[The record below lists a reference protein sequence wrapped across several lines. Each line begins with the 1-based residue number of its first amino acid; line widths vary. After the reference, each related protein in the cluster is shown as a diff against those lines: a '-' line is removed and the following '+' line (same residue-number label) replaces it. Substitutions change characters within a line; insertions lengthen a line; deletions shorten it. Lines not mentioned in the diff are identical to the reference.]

1 MSPRKLP
8 YLLLLTTDPHWF
20 RPSQTVNTKQPVN
33 NEDIA
38 LGLYLSCLQS
48 SITDWC

>member
-1 MSPRKLP
+1 MSSRKLP

-20 RPSQTVNTKQPVN
+20 SPSETVNTKQAVN

-38 LGLYLSCLQS
+38 FGLYLSSLHF
-48 SITDWC
+48 SITGWC